1 MGTTYNRGVKLLALF
16 ALLAGSLAAEDP
28 FLKSELI
35 FPLEKWHNHASCIV
49 ELPNRDLFVVW
60 FHGSGERKADDVKVE
75 GARLA
80 KGRERWSPRYDLADT
95 PGFPDT
101 NPTMF
106 LDNDKRLWLLWPVI
120 MANEWQTALM
130 KYKIS
135 TDYSKPGAPTW
146 SENDTLL
153 FVPRNFEESAKRQ
166 MKQFEYPEKYGKYL
180 LEKVSDKYFSRM
192 GWMTRA
198 HPLQLASGRILVPL
212 YSDGYSFSLVAMSD
226 DKGKS
231 WQTSEPLVGG
241 GNIQPSIV
249 QKKDGTLV
257 AYMRDNGPAPKRV
270 HMATSKDEGVTWS
283 KVVDSEVPNPGSGM
297 ETIALKDGR
306 WAMIFNDLE
315 RGRHSLAVALS
326 DDEGVTWKWKR
337 HLELDSRGQGAGA
350 FHYPSIIQAQD
361 GTLHASYSYFL
372 NDLPEGADRKSIKHA
387 HFNLEWVLAGD
398 AK

>member
-1 MGTTYNRGVKLLALF
+1 MKTLALF
-16 ALLAGSLAAEDP
+16 ALSLGILAAEDP
-28 FLKSELI
+28 FFKSELI

-75 GARLA
+75 GARLV
-80 KGRERWSPRYDLADT
+80 KGRDKWSPVYDIVDT

-101 NPTMF
+101 NPSMF

-120 MANEWQTALM
+120 IANEWETALM

-135 TDYSKPGAPTW
+135 TDYSKPGAPAW
-146 SENDTLL
+146 GEGDTML
-153 FVPRNFEESAKRQ
+153 FIPRNFAASAKRQ
-166 MKQFEYPEKYGKYL
+166 LEEFPESPDRTRM
-180 LEKVSDKYFSRM
+180 LERAANKYFSRL

-198 HPLQLASGRILVPL
+198 HPIQLASGRILVPL

-226 DKGKS
+226 DNGKS
-231 WQTSEPLVGG
+231 WQTSEPIVGG

-249 QKKDGTLV
+249 VKKDGTLV
-257 AYMRDNGPAPKRV
+257 TYMRDNGPPPKRV
-270 HMATSKDEGVTWS
+270 HMATSKDDGVTWS
-283 KVVDSEVPNPGSGM
+283 KVVDSDVPNPGSGM
-297 ETIALKDGR
+297 EAIVLRDGS

-315 RGRHSLAVALS
+315 KGRYSLAVAIS

-337 HLELDSRGQGAGA
+337 HIERDDRGQGASS

-372 NDLPEGADRKSIKHA
+372 NHLPEGADRKSIKHA
-387 HFNLEWVLAGD
+387 HFNIEWV
-398 AK
+398 KEPQK